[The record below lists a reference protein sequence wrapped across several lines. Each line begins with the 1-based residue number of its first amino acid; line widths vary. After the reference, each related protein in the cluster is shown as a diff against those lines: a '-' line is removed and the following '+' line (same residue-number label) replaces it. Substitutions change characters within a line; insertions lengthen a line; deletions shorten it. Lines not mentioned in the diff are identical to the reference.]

1 MRKVRPGLT
10 AAGAG
15 MAGDRVVAA
24 GSTARILVAAIAQ
37 YPRRGIRGRY
47 RPLAG
52 AAAAYRSFLAD
63 RLAPG
68 APVLMLRD
76 TRTWPV
82 VDAADG
88 HSFQLG
94 CPASGLNPV
103 DFHPDSHALRQVLR
117 SAGGDSERWEP
128 PEISAPPAAAEHG
141 VESGFDRGVRDWTSR
156 HGHPL
161 HQILV
166 PTPAALSAAT
176 ADLYRRWLRAAGKT
190 GDRLVV
196 ECGRLLDPWQ
206 VLRAGLVPYWCE
218 NATRRSVEQV
228 EWWLAG
234 SESFTSVDVLPSR
247 PAYAHRRWPACR
259 SGWRSAPSTAP
270 RRAAIRSPRCPPAEP
285 LRCSAPSRTIC
296 PVRRRWTPARHWPR
310 CATAAATTAC

>member
-1 MRKVRPGLT
+1 MPAWPVTASSRPAAPPGSWIRSAGRTALT
-10 AAGAG
+10 AGQAAEVDAG
-15 MAGDRVVAA
+15 RI
-24 GSTARILVAAIAQ
+24 ARWFVDQ
-37 YPRRGIRGRY
+37 YPRRRY
-47 RPLAG
+47 PGGWRALP
-52 AAAAYRSFLAD
+52 AAYRSFLAD

-234 SESFTSVDVLPSR
+234 SESFTSVDVLPE
-247 PAYAHRRWPACR
+247 PP
-259 SGWRSAPSTAP
+259 GV
-270 RRAAIRSPRCPPAEP
+270 RSPALAGLPQHRG
-285 LRCSAPSRTIC
+285 
-296 PVRRRWTPARHWPR
+296 ARLSGHLGAHPQSH
-310 CATAAATTAC
+310 